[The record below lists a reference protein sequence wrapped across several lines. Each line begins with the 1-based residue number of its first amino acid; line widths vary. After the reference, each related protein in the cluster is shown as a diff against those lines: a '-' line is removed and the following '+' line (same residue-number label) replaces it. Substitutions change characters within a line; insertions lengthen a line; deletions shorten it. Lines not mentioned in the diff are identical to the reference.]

1 MFRIVALVALLAF
14 AWIMYSGDSGL
25 DPTPATEVELSF
37 LLTHPD
43 LFEGKSIT
51 VSGLVD
57 ERASLLGYGGLYLR
71 DAAGRSLLVLS
82 DTTPAAPDSVVT
94 ITGKF
99 LSAFTL
105 GDRAYPVVF
114 AEPSA

>member
-1 MFRIVALVALLAF
+1 MLRIIALLALLAV
-14 AWIMYSGDSGL
+14 AWVMFFGGSSRDLTS
-25 DPTPATEVELSF
+25 ATEVELSF

-43 LFEGKSIT
+43 QFEGKSIT
-51 VSGLVD
+51 VSGLVG

-71 DAAGRSLLVLS
+71 DEAGRALLVLT
-82 DTTPAAPDSVVT
+82 DTTPAVPGSAVT
-94 ITGKF
+94 VTGKF

-114 AEPSA
+114 AQPSA

>member
-1 MFRIVALVALLAF
+1 MFRIVAFFTLLAF
-14 AWIMYSGDSGL
+14 AWVMFSGDSSL
-25 DPTPATEVELSF
+25 DPNPATEVELSF

-51 VSGLVD
+51 VSGLVY

-82 DTTPAAPDSVVT
+82 DMTQAAHNSVVT
-94 ITGKF
+94 ASS
-99 LSAFTL
+99 L
-105 GDRAYPVVF
+105 
-114 AEPSA
+114 

>member
-1 MFRIVALVALLAF
+1 MLRIVALLALLAF
-14 AWIMYSGDSGL
+14 AWVMFFGGSGL
-25 DPTPATEVELSF
+25 DPATATEVELSF

-43 LFEGKSIT
+43 QFEGKIIV
-51 VSGLVD
+51 VSGLVG

-82 DTTPAAPDSVVT
+82 DTTPAAPDSNVT

-114 AEPSA
+114 AQPSA